1 MNDFMVSFNLFGEFD
16 NFEDWD
22 AAEEEKRKEYE
33 NKEMWHKEVTPEEL
47 NNLEED
53 KDEVN
58 TKKTTKWAVKT
69 LRDFLAQKNMDINFE
84 SYTLIPPLI
93 RPNTTTAAD
102 RAAGSVA
109 RGGYLSNVSQ
119 RAILNSPLSR
129 FLFKTNDFNGI
140 KTTLTC

>member
-33 NKEMWHKEVTPEEL
+33 NKEMRHKEVTPEEL

-58 TKKTTKWAVKT
+58 
-69 LRDFLAQKNMDINFE
+69 
-84 SYTLIPPLI
+84 
-93 RPNTTTAAD
+93 
-102 RAAGSVA
+102 
-109 RGGYLSNVSQ
+109 
-119 RAILNSPLSR
+119 IL
-129 FLFKTNDFNGI
+129 FI
-140 KTTLTC
+140 KTM